1 MNYQDELDQ
10 YYNVNEGTIPETQLQ
25 KDKED
30 GRLIHPADPGSS
42 PLRKPLDSCRLDLD
56 LLSDKQ
62 EVLMDSCSV
71 S

>member
-30 GRLIHPADPGSS
+30 GRPRQFSFEET
-42 PLRKPLDSCRLDLD
+42 KPLDSCRLDLD